1 MELVYLRVGPRV
13 VSGEEEETNDES
25 ENKFARAAEDTQ
37 KLERDAVECRM
48 AACPTTSL
56 PKKGVEAGSVIF
68 REQPARMRQEEEVV
82 LLELIEIDAFLL
94 ERKAASEDDD
104 DDDILITPARTGHK
118 SFLQQ
123 QRQESIADDDNK
135 CSNSLPTNATI
146 AKTTKLQL
154 STPLGFVRLPIAV
167 LTKKAQG
174 GQNYC
179 LVRSVRKANRLTPK
193 HPVCLSISERKKA

>member
-1 MELVYLRVGPRV
+1 
-13 VSGEEEETNDES
+13 
-25 ENKFARAAEDTQ
+25 
-37 KLERDAVECRM
+37 M
-48 AACPTTSL
+48 AACPTTPL

-68 REQPARMRQEEEVV
+68 REQPDRMRQEEEVV
-82 LLELIEIDAFLL
+82 LLEPIEIDAFLL

-135 CSNSLPTNATI
+135 CSNSRPTNATI

-154 STPLGFVRLPIAV
+154 STPLRFVRLPIAV
-167 LTKKAQG
+167 LKKKHKAVKMTALFDPCAKQTDLL
-174 GQNYC
+174 QST
-179 LVRSVRKANRLTPK
+179 LSVCPSLSARKLD
-193 HPVCLSISERKKA
+193 

>member
-1 MELVYLRVGPRV
+1 
-13 VSGEEEETNDES
+13 
-25 ENKFARAAEDTQ
+25 
-37 KLERDAVECRM
+37 M

-68 REQPARMRQEEEVV
+68 REHPDRMRQEEEVV
-82 LLELIEIDAFLL
+82 VLELIEIDAFLL

-135 CSNSLPTNATI
+135 CSNSRPTNATI

-154 STPLGFVRLPIAV
+154 STPLSFVRLPIAV
-167 LTKKAQG
+167 LKKK
-174 GQNYC
+174 Y
-179 LVRSVRKANRLTPK
+179 KAVKITALFDPCAKQTDSLQSTLS
-193 HPVCLSISERKKA
+193 VCLSLSARKLDQKKDFGDHRQAKQASIS

>member
-1 MELVYLRVGPRV
+1 M

-25 ENKFARAAEDTQ
+25 ENKFARGAEDTQ

-68 REQPARMRQEEEVV
+68 REQPDRMRQEEEEVV
-82 LLELIEIDAFLL
+82 LLELIDAFLL

-135 CSNSLPTNATI
+135 CSDSRPTNATI
-146 AKTTKLQL
+146 AKTTKL
-154 STPLGFVRLPIAV
+154 
-167 LTKKAQG
+167 
-174 GQNYC
+174 
-179 LVRSVRKANRLTPK
+179 
-193 HPVCLSISERKKA
+193 

>member
-1 MELVYLRVGPRV
+1 MPGLVVIVRPMELVYLRIGPRV

-25 ENKFARAAEDTQ
+25 ENKFARGAEDTQ

-68 REQPARMRQEEEVV
+68 REQPDRMRQEEEEVV
-82 LLELIEIDAFLL
+82 LLELIDAFLL

-135 CSNSLPTNATI
+135 CSNSRPTNATI
-146 AKTTKLQL
+146 AKTTKL
-154 STPLGFVRLPIAV
+154 
-167 LTKKAQG
+167 
-174 GQNYC
+174 
-179 LVRSVRKANRLTPK
+179 
-193 HPVCLSISERKKA
+193 